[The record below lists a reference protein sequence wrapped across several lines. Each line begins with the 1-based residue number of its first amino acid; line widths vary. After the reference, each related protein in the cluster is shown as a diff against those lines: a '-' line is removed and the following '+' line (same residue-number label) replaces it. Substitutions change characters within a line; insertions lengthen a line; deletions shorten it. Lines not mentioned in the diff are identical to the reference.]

1 MLFKRIAIRHRHIH
15 FVGIGGIGMSGLAE
29 ILLNLGYE
37 ISGSDLRRSAPSE
50 RLGALGVKV
59 FEGHREE
66 NIAGADAVVVSS
78 AIPAENPER
87 EAASKA
93 QVPIIERGELL
104 AELMRL
110 QYGIAI
116 AGSHGKTT
124 TTSIT
129 ASVLNAAGMDP
140 TVVVGGR
147 VDALGSNARLGS
159 SDILLVESDE
169 SDGSFLKLAPIVAVV
184 TSIDAEHLDH
194 YGSLEAVQE
203 AFVEFANKVPFYGS
217 VILCLDDPHVCQIL
231 PRVKRRVRTYGMA
244 SDADL
249 TASAVEPAH
258 LMSRFEL
265 RYRGDDLGRFQVRGA
280 GRHDVLNAMAAVLAS
295 LELEAPL
302 ESIREGLAAFS
313 GVDRRFQVRGVK
325 GRVTVVDDYGHHPT
339 EIRATLAA
347 ARSCEF
353 GKVHVIFQPH
363 RYSRT
368 ASLFQELGACFE
380 DCDRL
385 FVVDIYGAGEEPVP
399 GVDAARLTEEIRASG
414 HPCAA
419 YFSSMESACRLAAEA
434 ARPGDVVIT
443 LGAGSIGRAGEQLLS
458 LLPEGVDKG
467 KASPEVRDTHQGD
480 G

>member
-1 MLFKRIAIRHRHIH
+1 MLFKHIAIRHRHIH

-29 ILLNLGYE
+29 ILLSLGYE
-37 ISGSDLRRSAPSE
+37 ISGSDLRRSTTAE
-50 RLGALGVKV
+50 RLGSLGVRI
-59 FEGHREE
+59 FEGHRQE

-78 AIPAENPER
+78 AIPNDNPER
-87 EAASKA
+87 VAASKA

-129 ASVLNAAGMDP
+129 ASVLNAAGLDP

-159 SDILLVESDE
+159 SDLLLVEADE
-169 SDGSFLKLAPIVAVV
+169 SDGSFLRLAPIVAVV

-194 YGSLEAVQE
+194 YGSLKALQE
-203 AFVEFANKVPFYGS
+203 AFVAFANKVPFYGS
-217 VILCLDDPHVCQIL
+217 VILCLDDPPVREIL
-231 PRVKRRVRTYGMA
+231 PRVKRRVRSYGMA
-244 SDADL
+244 GDADL
-249 TASAVEPAH
+249 TASAVESAH

-280 GRHDVLNAMAAVLAS
+280 GRHDVLNAMAAVLTG

-353 GKVHVIFQPH
+353 AKVHVIFQPH

-368 ASLFQELGACFE
+368 ALLFHELGSCFE

-385 FVVDIYGAGEEPVP
+385 YVVDIYGAGEEPVP

-419 YFSSMESACRLAAEA
+419 YFSSMDSACEAAAEA

-443 LGAGSIGRAGEQLLS
+443 LGAGSIGRVGEQLLS
-458 LLPEGVDKG
+458 LPAEGVEKQETSPEGL
-467 KASPEVRDTHQGD
+467 
-480 G
+480 

>member
-1 MLFKRIAIRHRHIH
+1 
-15 FVGIGGIGMSGLAE
+15 MSGLAE
-29 ILLNLGYE
+29 ILLGLGYE
-37 ISGSDLRRSAPSE
+37 ISGSDLRRSATTE
-50 RLGALGVKV
+50 RLGSLGVRM
-59 FEGHREE
+59 FEGHRQE

-78 AIPAENPER
+78 AIPADNSER
-87 EAASKA
+87 AAALKT

-129 ASVLNAAGMDP
+129 AAVLNAAGLDP

-159 SDILLVESDE
+159 SDFLLVESDE
-169 SDGSFLKLAPIVAVV
+169 SDGSFLRLAPIVAVV

-194 YGSLEAVQE
+194 YGSLKAVQE

-217 VILCLDDPHVCQIL
+217 VILCLDDPRVREIL
-231 PRVKRRVRTYGMA
+231 PRVKRRVRSYGMA
-244 SDADL
+244 VDADL

-258 LMSRFEL
+258 LMSRFDL

-280 GRHDVLNAMAAVLAS
+280 GRHDVLNAMAAVLTG
-295 LELEAPL
+295 LELGAPL

-368 ASLFQELGACFE
+368 ASLFHELGSCFE

-385 FVVDIYGAGEEPVP
+385 YVVDIYGAGEEPIP
-399 GVDAARLTEEIRASG
+399 GVDAARLTDEIRTSG
-414 HPCAA
+414 HPCAV
-419 YFSSMESACRLAAEA
+419 YFSSVDAACEA
-434 ARPGDVVIT
+434 AVRASEPGDVVIT
-443 LGAGSIGRAGEQLLS
+443 LGAGSIGRVGDQLLS
-458 LLPEGVDKG
+458 LAAEGVGKQKTSPEGSRPARGVMAED
-467 KASPEVRDTHQGD
+467 GD
-480 G
+480 